1 MRVIIE
7 KIEKAIIEKYA
18 EIKQQGGILTGIED
32 LYRQMR
38 FETPELAFHIR
49 KRMLQIAE
57 ENGDLP

>member
-32 LYRQMR
+32 LYRQVS
-38 FETPELAFHIR
+38 FENPELARHI
-49 KRMLQIAE
+49 KKKMMQIAK